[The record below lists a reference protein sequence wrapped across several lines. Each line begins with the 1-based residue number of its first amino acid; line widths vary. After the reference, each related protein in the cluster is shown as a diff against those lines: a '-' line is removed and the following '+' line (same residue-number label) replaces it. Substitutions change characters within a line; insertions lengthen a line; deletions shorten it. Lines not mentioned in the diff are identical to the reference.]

1 MCPYRKAGQRD
12 QVVNVGSAMALAA
25 GRRNAGIAG
34 ICRAGKQPIEGGK
47 NAVLVSGNMLTI
59 DLLQTQDVGL

>member
-1 MCPYRKAGQRD
+1 
-12 QVVNVGSAMALAA
+12 MALAA

-34 ICRAGKQPIEGGK
+34 IRRAGKQPIEGGK
-47 NAVLVSGNMLTI
+47 NAALVSGNMLTI